1 VGLLGLA
8 SLAYGSRLYRG
19 SRERARE
26 AIGYVQMFGLKEALA
41 AVRGEAIAE
50 LPDSVLGGDIV
61 ELSGLIDCLEGER
74 ARRLALFR
82 ERRGFLGDGAFSIV
96 AWLRWK
102 CRMRTSRARALEE
115 VATRLVEL
123 PATAHALV
131 GGEISID
138 HARIITGCAAAVG
151 TDAMAKGEPILLE
164 AARELDPYML
174 SIAAAHLRHAVDPD
188 GALLDANET
197 YESRKVWLS
206 KLGNMYRLD
215 GQLDAEGGAYLQTA
229 LNALMGMPQAGDNRS
244 AAQRRADALVEL
256 ARQKLNSGELPQVG
270 GQKPHLSLLVRAETL
285 RGEPGA
291 EAADL
296 EWGGAVPGAT
306 ALRLACDC
314 ALTEVAIDEDG
325 NPRDVGRTRRSVHP
339 SQKRA
344 LVVRDRHCRFTGC
357 DAPVEWTDAHH
368 LQHWIHGG
376 PTLLWNLVLLC
387 GRHHRLIHEGG
398 WKLEPDASGE
408 LVAVPPWPRSA

>member
-1 VGLLGLA
+1 
-8 SLAYGSRLYRG
+8 
-19 SRERARE
+19 
-26 AIGYVQMFGLKEALA
+26 MFGLKEGVAALG
-41 AVRGEAIAE
+41 GETIAE

-61 ELSGLIDCLEGER
+61 ELSLLMDRLEGER
-74 ARRLALFR
+74 ARRVALFR
-82 ERRGFLGDGAFSIV
+82 ERRGFLEDGAFSIV

-102 CRMRTSRARALEE
+102 CRMRTSRAQALEE
-115 VATRLVEL
+115 MATRLVEL
-123 PATAHALV
+123 PATASALV

-138 HARIITGCAAAVG
+138 HARVITACSAAVG
-151 TDAMAKGEPILLE
+151 TDAMATGEPILLE
-164 AARELDPYML
+164 AARELDPCML
-174 SIAAAHLRHAVDPD
+174 SIAAAHFRHAVDPE
-188 GALLDANET
+188 GALLDANKA

-229 LNALMGMPQAGDNRS
+229 LNALMGVPQAGDNRS

-256 ARQKLNSGELPQVG
+256 ARRKLNSGELSQFG

-291 EAADL
+291 EAADF
-296 EWGGAVPGAT
+296 EWGGAVPGET

-314 ALTEVAIDEDG
+314 ALTEVAIDHDG
-325 NPRDVGRTRRSVHP
+325 NPLDVGRTRRSVQP

-368 LQHWIHGG
+368 LRHWIHGG

-387 GRHHRLIHEGG
+387 GRHHRLVHEGG
-398 WKLEPDASGE
+398 WKLEPDARGE

>member
-1 VGLLGLA
+1 MA
-8 SLAYGSRLYRG
+8 TAT
-19 SRERARE
+19 
-26 AIGYVQMFGLKEALA
+26 
-41 AVRGEAIAE
+41 AVAIAMVAVYT
-50 LPDSVLGGDIV
+50 P
-61 ELSGLIDCLEGER
+61 
-74 ARRLALFR
+74 ARRGRVNQIL
-82 ERRGFLGDGAFSIV
+82 S
-96 AWLRWK
+96 
-102 CRMRTSRARALEE
+102 CRVSNNPIAAPSACMSAAMVSTL
-115 VATRLVEL
+115 TTTML

-138 HARIITGCAAAVG
+138 HARVITGCAAAVG

-188 GALLDANET
+188 GALLDANEA

-296 EWGGAVPGAT
+296 EWGGAVPDET

-325 NPRDVGRTRRSVHP
+325 NPLDVGRTRRSVHP

-368 LQHWIHGG
+368 LRHWIHGG

-387 GRHHRLIHEGG
+387 GRHHRLVHEGG
-398 WKLEPDASGE
+398 WKLEPDAGGE
-408 LVAVPPWPRSA
+408 LVAVPPWPRWA

>member
-1 VGLLGLA
+1 MD
-8 SLAYGSRLYRG
+8 
-19 SRERARE
+19 RA
-26 AIGYVQMFGLKEALA
+26 
-41 AVRGEAIAE
+41 
-50 LPDSVLGGDIV
+50 
-61 ELSGLIDCLEGER
+61 CLCRMR

-82 ERRGFLGDGAFSIV
+82 ERRGFLADGAFSIV

-115 VATRLVEL
+115 MATRLVEL
-123 PATAHALV
+123 PATASALV

-138 HARIITGCAAAVG
+138 HARVITGCAAAVG

-164 AARELDPYML
+164 AARELDPHML

-188 GALLDANET
+188 GALLDANEA

-296 EWGGAVPGAT
+296 EWGGAVPDET

-325 NPRDVGRTRRSVHP
+325 NPLDVGRTRRSVHP

-368 LQHWIHGG
+368 LRHWIDGG

-387 GRHHRLIHEGG
+387 GRHHRLVHEGG
-398 WKLEPDASGE
+398 WKLEPDARGE
-408 LVAVPPWPRSA
+408 LVAVPPWQRSA